1 MRLMTVLPLGFLLL
15 LLPSPGALAASS
27 APLTLEGQV
36 TAVTVYQG
44 QALITRTVKL
54 EGVEGLIEVVVT
66 NLPESVLPASLYA
79 EPGSGVT
86 IRSVRYR
93 VRPVEADV
101 REEVRQLDAEIEAT
115 QDAMNEV
122 AVQQKLLRDHIAY
135 LQQLEQFTAMAA
147 NQELKSGVLDAGTLK
162 DLTAFTFDQRGG
174 IAKQELEL
182 AKRQRE
188 LQKQMDL
195 LQRKRNTLSSGSA
208 RTVREAVVFANIT
221 DPEAPR
227 LQLRYLV
234 GNATWSPSYNLR
246 ATTKREEVLVEY
258 NASIQQMS
266 GEDWTDV
273 AMTLS
278 TASPSLIAQAP
289 VLDPLVV
296 KLGRITSLTDDT
308 PLAGAASSINAK
320 SQLEAARRYLADQR
334 GQGGANAAG
343 EAPLAESTY
352 DYSRIVGKLK
362 APQPIPPH
370 GADLEYGQGDWAT
383 LQLRERELTDLRL
396 NHITKQL
403 QILDYNSAR
412 IERKPYDEL
421 PTLAGD
427 GLSVSYQLASRMSL
441 PSRSDRQL
449 LQIAA
454 HRMKG
459 EFYHLALP
467 VLTSSVFEEAR
478 LVNDSGQVL
487 LAGPTSTFIG
497 DEFVGR
503 GELPTV
509 AMGESFVVGL
519 GVDSSLRTR
528 RELVDRE
535 ERIQGGNRLVDF
547 TYVLSI
553 ENFGDEPVEVRLIDR
568 MPTAGQ
574 ADMKLTL
581 LKSDKPV
588 SDDQDFKQKGK
599 KEGLLRWDVEVPAKA
614 TRTDRYDLKYTMQIE
629 YDKQLS
635 IVGLPAQE

>member
-135 LQQLEQFTAMAA
+135 LQQLEQFTAVAA

-308 PLAGAASSINAK
+308 PLAGAASPINAK

>member
-135 LQQLEQFTAMAA
+135 LQQLEQFTAVAA

>member
-370 GADLEYGQGDWAT
+370 GAEMEYGQGDWAT